1 MGLGVMSAEGTHN
14 PTSTIQQHRSRRTDR
29 PEQ

>member
-1 MGLGVMSAEGTHN
+1 MGLGVMSAEGTHDPASSIN
-14 PTSTIQQHRSRRTDR
+14 QHRSRGTDK